1 MGVSRLEIQRG
12 TAADAAVLAEFA
24 AHTFSDTF
32 AADNRPED
40 LAAHLAAAFGVA
52 QQTAELADPD
62 VVTLLARR
70 AGVLVA
76 YAQFRRVAPPACVT
90 REHAV
95 ELRRFYVDRPAQGS
109 GVAAELMA
117 WVHTVA
123 RDFGAR
129 HLWLGVWER
138 NARAI
143 AFYTKAGFVR
153 VGSHDFFLGP
163 DRQTD
168 HVLVA
173 PIAGAIT
180 QGVTL
185 REITA
190 DTVRA
195 VTDLA
200 VHPAQRRF
208 VATNAESL
216 AQALFAPEA
225 WYRAIYTGDEP
236 AGFVMLYDESLR
248 DAPPPVPQVA
258 VWRFMVD
265 GRFQG
270 RGVGRAAMTEVV
282 AHVRGKGLFRTLELS
297 YVPGPASPEPFYLN
311 FGFRHTGRVEDGE
324 VVLELPLTDS

>member
-1 MGVSRLEIQRG
+1 MSRLEIQRG
-12 TAADAAVLAEFA
+12 TVADAAALAEFA
-24 AHTFSDTF
+24 ARTFADTF

-40 LAAHLAAAFGVA
+40 LAAHLAASFGVA

-76 YAQFRRVAPPACVT
+76 YAQMRRIAPPACVT
-90 REHAV
+90 QEHAV
-95 ELRRFYVDRPAQGS
+95 ELRRFYVDRAAHGS

-129 HLWLGVWER
+129 YLWLGVWER

-153 VGSHDFFLGP
+153 VGSHDFFVGP

-180 QGVTL
+180 DRVTL
-185 REITA
+185 REINA

-195 VTDLA
+195 VTDLVGPPGA
-200 VHPAQRRF
+200 A
-208 VATNAESL
+208 ATGGH
-216 AQALFAPEA
+216 Q
-225 WYRAIYTGDEP
+225 
-236 AGFVMLYDESLR
+236 
-248 DAPPPVPQVA
+248 
-258 VWRFMVD
+258 
-265 GRFQG
+265 
-270 RGVGRAAMTEVV
+270 RGVARAGAVRARGLVPRDLRGRRTRGLRHALRRIAARRAAT
-282 AHVRGKGLFRTLELS
+282 RRRRWRSG
-297 YVPGPASPEPFYLN
+297 ASWW
-311 FGFRHTGRVEDGE
+311 TGASRAAAWAARQ
-324 VVLELPLTDS
+324 

>member
-1 MGVSRLEIQRG
+1 MSRLEIQRG
-12 TAADAAVLAEFA
+12 TADDAATLAEFA
-24 AHTFSDTF
+24 ARTFSDTF

-40 LAAHLAAAFGVA
+40 LAAHLAASFGEA

-62 VVTLLARR
+62 VITLLARR
-70 AGVLVA
+70 AGDLVA
-76 YAQFRRVAPPACVT
+76 YAQLRRNVAPACVAQPD
-90 REHAV
+90 AV
-95 ELRRFYVDRPAQGS
+95 ELRRFYVDRAAHGS

-129 HLWLGVWER
+129 YLWLGVWER

-143 AFYTKAGFVR
+143 AFYKKAGFVQ
-153 VGSHDFFLGP
+153 VGSHDFFVGT

-168 HVLVA
+168 HVMVA
-173 PIAGAIT
+173 PIAGAIADA
-180 QGVTL
+180 VTL
-185 REITA
+185 REIDA
-190 DTVRA
+190 GTVRA
-195 VTDLA
+195 VTDLF
-200 VHPAQRRF
+200 VHPAQRRL

-216 AQALFAPEA
+216 AQALFSPEA
-225 WYRAIYTGDEP
+225 WYRAIYAGDEP

-248 DAPPPVPQVA
+248 AEPPPSPQVA

-270 RGVGRAAMTEVV
+270 RGVGRAAMTEVI

-297 YVPGPASPEPFYLN
+297 YVPGPASPEAFYLKQ
-311 FGFRHTGRVEDGE
+311 GFRHTGRMEEGE
-324 VVLELPLTDS
+324 VVLELPL